1 VPDWRVPFHRYAW
14 ISNYGEDLPPSKS
27 ALIAEITVPPSEK
40 VDVDAL
46 KHETVRWL
54 AELGVIREEDV
65 AVVATW
71 FHKYGY
77 PIYTLSHSKD
87 TQIIEGEL
95 RKTDIITLE
104 DGVTGNIGTLTRSTK
119 NRWTFTYENA
129 SRCPRW
135 RLRHASAADFAFYV

>member
-1 VPDWRVPFHRYAW
+1 MPDWRVPFHRYAW

-95 RKTDIITLE
+95 RKTGVITF
-104 DGVTGNIGTLTRSTK
+104 GRWGNWQYWNTDKI
-119 NRWTFTYENA
+119 YEK
-129 SRCPRW
+129 SMD
-135 RLRHASAADFAFYV
+135 LHL